1 MTWFS
6 NIYLLLKKS
15 IVPKSCKYYNS
26 EGFSS
31 LEIGDFS
38 GLLAIL
44 FIEIGDFSGLLAILF
59 LEIGDFSG
67 LLAIL
72 FLEIGDFSGLLAI
85 LFLEIGDFSG
95 LLAILF
101 RSFRLL
107 APKDILIFDFPTF

>member
-1 MTWFS
+1 
-6 NIYLLLKKS
+6 
-15 IVPKSCKYYNS
+15 
-26 EGFSS
+26 
-31 LEIGDFS
+31 
-38 GLLAIL
+38 
-44 FIEIGDFSGLLAILF
+44 
-59 LEIGDFSG
+59 
-67 LLAIL
+67 L